1 LTQSIGVSFFGP
13 KEKETVMRVRLLN
26 AAIGASVYLLVAAGY
41 LIALSG
47 IASKNGK

>member
-13 KEKETVMRVRLLN
+13 KEKENVMRARWLN
-26 AAIGASVYLLVAAGY
+26 AAIAAGVYLLVAAGY

-47 IASKNGK
+47 IA